1 MAGLQST
8 WSPQAASTTVPT
20 NARERFRIAL
30 PVLATLVV
38 LGAACTPAPA
48 EPAPPGPPVLS
59 GFRLVAQRDSAP
71 VVGVLRWGVSDPNHD
86 TLTCSVDTDGDGN
99 TDREI
104 TPCNSASSV
113 LVQIDQ
119 PGAHTAT
126 LEVSDGDFPPVSAT
140 LTEVIDPAPAEGFE
154 ITLRLDPAMD
164 PVFAQAFQD
173 AADRWAEVITA
184 GVPDVAAQ
192 VPAGMVGWNPSFD
205 GVVDDV
211 LIDARD
217 TAIDGPGQV
226 LGQAGALLVRSGPW
240 LPYYGIMQFDTAD
253 LEVLAG
259 QGRLHDV
266 ILHEMGHVLGL
277 GPSWLLT
284 GRVVDPLTDP
294 RYNGPAGVAAYQEL
308 GGSGNVPLEN
318 DGELG
323 TVLSHWRESV
333 FGDELMTGYLGFSP
347 TALSRLTVA
356 ALADQGYGVDLGAAD
371 PYVLP
376 GAALRS
382 TGEPAP
388 SLPLHTELLAPVP
401 DV

>member
-1 MAGLQST
+1 MYECFDDAPQT
-8 WSPQAASTTVPT
+8 WLRLAITFAA
-20 NARERFRIAL
+20 
-30 PVLATLVV
+30 
-38 LGAACTPAPA
+38 
-48 EPAPPGPPVLS
+48 
-59 GFRLVAQRDSAP
+59 D
-71 VVGVLRWGVSDPNHD
+71 D
-86 TLTCSVDTDGDGN
+86 T
-99 TDREI
+99 
-104 TPCNSASSV
+104 AV
-113 LVQIDQ
+113 LVLVGELDHASVFDLHQALDAIEEA
-119 PGAHTAT
+119 GA
-126 LEVSDGDFPPVSAT
+126 
-140 LTEVIDPAPAEGFE
+140 
-154 ITLRLDPAMD
+154 RC
-164 PVFAQAFQD
+164 
-173 AADRWAEVITA
+173 
-184 GVPDVAAQ
+184 
-192 VPAGMVGWNPSFD
+192 
-205 GVVDDV
+205 V